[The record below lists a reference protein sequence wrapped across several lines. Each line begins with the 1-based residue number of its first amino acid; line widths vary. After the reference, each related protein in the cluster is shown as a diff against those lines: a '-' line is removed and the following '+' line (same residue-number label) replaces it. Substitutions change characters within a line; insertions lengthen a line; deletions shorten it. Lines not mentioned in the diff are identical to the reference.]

1 MGGAPAGVGGS
12 RKSERD
18 IRERTYHAIHDS
30 ESERWCANVKK
41 RANKST
47 WRALG
52 EVDDSEKRAG
62 AMRTLS

>member
-1 MGGAPAGVGGS
+1 MGGAPVGHKNRS
-12 RKSERD
+12 ARIKERA
-18 IRERTYHAIHDS
+18 YHAIHDS

-62 AMRTLS
+62 AIRTLS

>member
-1 MGGAPAGVGGS
+1 MGGAPVGHKN
-12 RKSERD
+12 RSER
-18 IRERTYHAIHDS
+18 IKESTYHAIHDS
-30 ESERWCANVKK
+30 ESERWYANVKK

-62 AMRTLS
+62 AIRTLS